1 MNYFSLID
9 EIKQVSLR
17 YAEEFYEGDIYEYL
31 NSGNHKYPSII
42 LTVQNITTDEDVST
56 ISATIFAVDRLTNDS
71 SNKLEVQSLCMSKI
85 TQILGTLEER
95 VNNLQSNTLVPFTEK
110 FSDLCGGMYGEFTL
124 DYIGEGV
131 CDLGLQI
138 KEIELTRNGVYDIMG
153 YDKAIVNIKLQEL
166 SVTSNGEYIPSDYD
180 VEGFSKVTVDVESSL
195 QDLTVTSNGEYIPS
209 DYDVDGFSKVT
220 VDVEPLLQDLTVTE
234 DGDYLPSDY
243 GVEGFGKVTA
253 KFDTSSL
260 PKVKVTNLSISGNS
274 SSTAAPDSCINAEG
288 RWEGENLVDFSNL
301 TAINNL
307 FYYINA
313 LKYLDV
319 STWDTS
325 NIKGISYFCYQAP
338 ELLEIKGV
346 EDLDTSSLT
355 TIQYTFFT
363 DSQVHTLNLDL
374 RKWNTSNLTTIRDF
388 CRGNI
393 RLNIEGWDT
402 SNVTYFD
409 NILTDNDN
417 PTWANLVG
425 ISAANATR
433 FNNVCTSKVLTTIVG
448 DYTINDVINN
458 DLKVFDGI
466 KISFSLS
473 GATKL
478 LRPSLRAVINGLA
491 DLTGQTSQQ
500 LKLAV
505 TAKGRITNADVAV
518 ATSKNWTIA

>member
-17 YAEEFYEGDIYEYL
+17 YAEEFYEGDIYEHL

-95 VNNLQSNTLVPFTEK
+95 VSNLQSNTLVPFTEK

-220 VDVEPLLQDLTVTE
+220 VDVEPLLQDLTVTG

-253 KFDTSSL
+253 KFDTSNL
-260 PKVKVTNLSISGNS
+260 PKVKVTGFAISGS
-274 SSTAAPDSCINAEG
+274 AASTERPDSCINAEG
-288 RWEGENLVDFSNL
+288 RWEGENLVDFSSL
-301 TAINNL
+301 TTLSNL

-325 NIKGISYFCYQAP
+325 NVTSLNYFCFQAP
-338 ELLEIKGV
+338 ELLEIKGI

-355 TIQYTFFT
+355 TIQYSFFT
-363 DSQVHTLNLDL
+363 GSRVHTLNLDL
-374 RKWNTSNLTTIRDF
+374 RKWNTSNLTSIRDF
-388 CRGNI
+388 CRGNV

-402 SNVTYFD
+402 SKVTMFD
-409 NILTDNDN
+409 NILSYSYNS
-417 PTWANLVG
+417 TWANLVG
-425 ISAANATR
+425 ISAASVTK
-433 FNNVCTSKVLTTIVG
+433 FNNVISSPINTIVG

-458 DLKVFDGI
+458 DIKVFDGI
-466 KISFSLS
+466 KISFSLT

-505 TAKGRITNADVAV
+505 TAKGRITNADIAV

>member
-17 YAEEFYEGDIYEYL
+17 YGEEFYEGDIYEYL

-95 VNNLQSNTLVPFTEK
+95 VSNLQSNTLVPFTEK

-153 YDKAIVNIKLQEL
+153 YDKAIVNIKLQDL
-166 SVTSNGEYIPSDYD
+166 TVTSNGEYIPSDYD
-180 VEGFSKVTVDVESSL
+180 VEGFSKVTVDVE
-195 QDLTVTSNGEYIPS
+195 
-209 DYDVDGFSKVT
+209 
-220 VDVEPLLQDLTVTE
+220 PLLQDLTVTE
-234 DGDYLPSDY
+234 DGEYIPSDY

-253 KFDTSSL
+253 KFDTSNL
-260 PKVKVTNLSISGNS
+260 PKIKVTGLSISGS
-274 SSTAAPDSCINAEG
+274 AASTERPDSCINAEG
-288 RWEGENLVDFSNL
+288 RWEGENLVDFSYL
-301 TAINNL
+301 DGFTNL
-307 FYYINA
+307 FYYINT

-325 NIKGISYFCYQAP
+325 NITRFSYFCYQAP
-338 ELLEIKGV
+338 ELREIKGI
-346 EDLDTSSLT
+346 ENWDTSSVT
-355 TIQYTFFT
+355 SIQQSFYTGRNT
-363 DSQVHTLNLDL
+363 NTLNLDL
-374 RKWNTSNLTTIRDF
+374 RNWNTSNLKTIRDF

-402 SNVTYFD
+402 SKVTTFD
-409 NILTDNDN
+409 SILTVNDYN

-425 ISAANATR
+425 ISAASATR
-433 FNNVCTSKVLTTIVG
+433 FSGVCTSDTLTTIVG

-473 GATKL
+473 GANNL
-478 LRPSLRAVINGLA
+478 QRPSLRAVINGLA

-500 LKLAV
+500 LKLAIR
-505 TAKGRITNADVAV
+505 AKGRITSADVAV